1 MLACALSVAALS
13 FTAPASHHSAS
24 HLRSRA
30 VPTPQL
36 SCDSSLRVPIA
47 ACALATVLACAA
59 PALAVSG
66 GGKDFSGSDISGQ
79 SFVDQQLSGK
89 EFRGSKA
96 KGTNFKGA
104 NLAGAS
110 FYKGFL
116 DEADFTG
123 ANLKGASLEEA
134 GMEGA
139 ILDGAVLE
147 SAYLTKTI
155 DEAKSIKGADFTE
168 AVMPTFTQKA
178 LCARADATGTN
189 AKTGVDTRESL
200 MCP

>member
-1 MLACALSVAALS
+1 MMLAAALSAAALS
-13 FTAPASHHSAS
+13 FTAPASHYAAS

-36 SCDSSLRVPIA
+36 SCDNSLRVPIA

-79 SFVDQQLSGK
+79 SFADQQLSGK

-96 KGTNFKGA
+96 KGTSFKGA

-110 FYKGFL
+110 FYKGGRHTL
-116 DEADFTG
+116 PA
-123 ANLKGASLEEA
+123 AKAS
-134 GMEGA
+134 
-139 ILDGAVLE
+139 
-147 SAYLTKTI
+147 
-155 DEAKSIKGADFTE
+155 
-168 AVMPTFTQKA
+168 
-178 LCARADATGTN
+178 
-189 AKTGVDTRESL
+189 TRGCSL
-200 MCP
+200 